1 MFIVK
6 SLLAGGITG
15 FLCGLLGIGGGSIIV
30 PVLFFFFSLSIK
42 KAIATSL
49 MIILISALAGFL
61 THLKGKNT
69 DFKLALYLIISGM
82 IGAQAGAHLTGILP
96 EMIVKIFF
104 IILIVG
110 LGFKLLFSR
119 EVKYEKEEKYT
130 LKWWSTSLIGFISG
144 AVSGLCGVGGAVLL
158 VPLPHIILKVPIKI
172 CIGTSLIV
180 VFFNALSGF
189 FAYSKMGF
197 IDYRT
202 GLFFGIAAIITS
214 PLGAK
219 LSMRTPR
226 EKLRKMFALFLIITP
241 ILLLFRK

>member
-1 MFIVK
+1 MFIIK
-6 SLLAGGITG
+6 SILGGGISG

-49 MIILISALAGFL
+49 MVILISALAGFL

-69 DFKLALYLIISGM
+69 DFKLAVFLIISGM
-82 IGAQAGAHLTGILP
+82 IGAQAGAHFTGILP
-96 EMIVKIFF
+96 ETIVKIIF

-119 EVKYEKEEKYT
+119 EIKCENGEKYT

-158 VPLPHIILKVPIKI
+158 VPLPHIILKIPIKI

-180 VFFNALSGF
+180 VFFNALSGV

-197 IDYRT
+197 VDYKT
-202 GLFFGIAAIITS
+202 GLIFGIGAVITS
-214 PLGAK
+214 PVGAK
-219 LSMRTPR
+219 LSMLIPR
-226 EKLRKMFALFLIITP
+226 EKLRKMFAIFLIITP
-241 ILLLFRK
+241 VLLLLR